1 MFKIGIVEIILFAV
15 LVTAIYFV
23 VKFFIKL
30 NKKL

>member
-15 LVTAIYFV
+15 LVTVIYFV